1 MANKDLRAMS
11 ITELEARKMTL
22 QTQNAMIA
30 SAGLVMGLAYAY
42 RTGGGIARYA
52 IYGLGNAIILGF
64 LPRLLY
70 FVPKENEVDAL
81 IADKMNLTPSSPTSS
96 NE

>member
-1 MANKDLRAMS
+1 MAKKDLRNMS
-11 ITELEARKMTL
+11 LTELEARKITL

-42 RTGGGIARYA
+42 RTGGGIGRYA
-52 IYGLGNAIILGF
+52 IYGIGNAIVLGF

-81 IADKMNLTPSSPTSS
+81 IADKLLETSNS
-96 NE
+96 ND

>member
-1 MANKDLRAMS
+1 MAKDVKTMS
-11 ITELEARKMTL
+11 LSELEARKMTL
-22 QTQNAMIA
+22 RTQNAMIA

-42 RTGGGIARYA
+42 RTGGGIVRYA
-52 IYGLGNAIILGF
+52 IYGIGNAVILGF

-81 IADKMNLTPSSPTSS
+81 IADKTNSTTTS
-96 NE
+96 

>member
-1 MANKDLRAMS
+1 MAKDVKTMS
-11 ITELEARKMTL
+11 LSELEARKMTL
-22 QTQNAMIA
+22 RTQNAMIA

-42 RTGGGIARYA
+42 RTGGGIVRYA
-52 IYGLGNAIILGF
+52 IYGIGNAVILGF

-81 IADKMNLTPSSPTSS
+81 IADKMDSTPTS
-96 NE
+96 

>member
-1 MANKDLRAMS
+1 MAKRDLRSMS
-11 ITELEARKMTL
+11 LSELEARKMTL

-30 SAGLVMGLAYAY
+30 SAGLVLGLSYAY
-42 RTGGGIARYA
+42 RKGGGLLRYA

-64 LPRLLY
+64 IPRLIY

-81 IADKMNLTPSSPTSS
+81 IADKVMS
-96 NE
+96 EGQ

>member
-1 MANKDLRAMS
+1 MAKRDLQSMS
-11 ITELEARKMTL
+11 LSELEARKMTL

-30 SAGLVMGLAYAY
+30 SAGLVLGLSYAY
-42 RTGGGIARYA
+42 RTGGGVLRYA

-64 LPRLLY
+64 LPRLIY

-81 IADKMNLTPSSPTSS
+81 IADKVMS
-96 NE
+96 EGQ

>member
-1 MANKDLRAMS
+1 MAKDVKTMS
-11 ITELEARKMTL
+11 LSELEARKMTL
-22 QTQNAMIA
+22 RTQNAMIA

-42 RTGGGIARYA
+42 RTGGGIVRYA
-52 IYGLGNAIILGF
+52 IYGIGNAVILGF

-81 IADKMNLTPSSPTSS
+81 IADKMNSTPTS
-96 NE
+96 

>member
-1 MANKDLRAMS
+1 MAKDVKTMS
-11 ITELEARKMTL
+11 LSELEARKMTL
-22 QTQNAMIA
+22 RTQNAMIA

-42 RTGGGIARYA
+42 RTGGGVVRYA
-52 IYGLGNAIILGF
+52 IYGIGNAVILGF

-81 IADKMNLTPSSPTSS
+81 IADKTNSTPTS
-96 NE
+96 

>member
-1 MANKDLRAMS
+1 MAKDLKAMS

-30 SAGLVMGLAYAY
+30 SAGLVMGLSYAY
-42 RTGGGIARYA
+42 KTGGGLLRYA
-52 IYGLGNAIILGF
+52 IYGIGNAIVLGF
-64 LPRLLY
+64 LPLLIY

-81 IADKMNLTPSSPTSS
+81 IADKQNQ
-96 NE
+96 

>member
-1 MANKDLRAMS
+1 MAKKDLRAMS
-11 ITELEARKMTL
+11 ITELEARKLTL

-30 SAGLVMGLAYAY
+30 SAGFVMGLAYAY
-42 RTGGGIARYA
+42 RTGGGIGRYA
-52 IYGLGNAIILGF
+52 IYGIGNAIILGF

-81 IADKMNLTPSSPTSS
+81 IADKLISTSSSS

>member
-1 MANKDLRAMS
+1 MAKDVKTMS
-11 ITELEARKMTL
+11 LSELEARKMTL
-22 QTQNAMIA
+22 RTQNAMIA

-42 RTGGGIARYA
+42 RTGGGIVRYA
-52 IYGLGNAIILGF
+52 IYGIGNAVILGF

-81 IADKMNLTPSSPTSS
+81 IADKTNSTPTS
-96 NE
+96 

>member
-1 MANKDLRAMS
+1 MAKKDLRAMS

-42 RTGGGIARYA
+42 RTGGGIGRYA
-52 IYGLGNAIILGF
+52 IYGIGNAIILGF

-81 IADKMNLTPSSPTSS
+81 IADKMLSTSSS

>member
-1 MANKDLRAMS
+1 MARKNLREMS
-11 ITELEARKMTL
+11 LAELEARKMTL

-42 RTGGGIARYA
+42 RTGGGIGRYA
-52 IYGLGNAIILGF
+52 IYGIGNAIVLGF
-64 LPRLLY
+64 LPRLIY

-81 IADKMNLTPSSPTSS
+81 IADKLIAESEN
-96 NE
+96 

>member
-1 MANKDLRAMS
+1 MAKKDLREMS

-42 RTGGGIARYA
+42 RTGGGIGRYA
-52 IYGLGNAIILGF
+52 IYGIGNAIILGF

-81 IADKMNLTPSSPTSS
+81 IADKMLSTSSS

>member
-1 MANKDLRAMS
+1 MAKKDLKSMS

-30 SAGLVMGLAYAY
+30 SAGLILGLAYAY
-42 RTGGGIARYA
+42 RTGGGISRYA

-81 IADKMNLTPSSPTSS
+81 IADKMVGSSTPT
-96 NE
+96 E

>member
-1 MANKDLRAMS
+1 
-11 ITELEARKMTL
+11 
-22 QTQNAMIA
+22 
-30 SAGLVMGLAYAY
+30 MGLAYAY
-42 RTGGGIARYA
+42 RTGGGIGRYA
-52 IYGLGNAIILGF
+52 IYGIGNAIILGF

-81 IADKMNLTPSSPTSS
+81 IADKLISTSSSS

>member
-1 MANKDLRAMS
+1 MAKKDLRAMS

-42 RTGGGIARYA
+42 RTGGGIGRYA
-52 IYGLGNAIILGF
+52 IYGIGNAIILGF

-81 IADKMNLTPSSPTSS
+81 IADKMLSTSSSS

>member
-1 MANKDLRAMS
+1 MAKKDLRAMS

-42 RTGGGIARYA
+42 RTGGGIGRYA
-52 IYGLGNAIILGF
+52 IYGIGNAIILGF

-81 IADKMNLTPSSPTSS
+81 IADKLISTSSSS